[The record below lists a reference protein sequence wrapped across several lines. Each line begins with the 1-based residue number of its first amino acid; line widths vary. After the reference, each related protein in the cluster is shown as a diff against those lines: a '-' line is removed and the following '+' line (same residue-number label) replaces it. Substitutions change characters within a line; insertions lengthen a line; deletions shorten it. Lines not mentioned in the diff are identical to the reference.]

1 MGRDDVRVIR
11 QARPPRQALVVED
24 YVPLQALVSDA
35 LRGADFEVVSFGAAD
50 QAITKCQVK
59 QFDVL
64 ITDIELPGRPNGV
77 ELAAILR
84 AQDPGLAIVFLTNYP
99 SPTAFANTISP
110 PTPHAFLQKSRLES
124 TQVLLDVVESALDE
138 TRPLAVVSEPAANPL
153 SNLTTSQL
161 DVVRLIAAGFTNAE
175 IARRRGTNQRAVER
189 MAYRIFAMLDIN
201 NDPAHNPRVVISN
214 LYSQTY
220 GHPVLAEEA

>member
-1 MGRDDVRVIR
+1 M
-11 QARPPRQALVVED
+11 
-24 YVPLQALVSDA
+24 PLQALVSDA
-35 LRGADFEVVSFGAAD
+35 LRGAGFEVTASGTAA
-50 QAITKCQVK
+50 QAIAKCQVT

-64 ITDIELPGRPNGV
+64 VTDIELPGRPNGV

-84 AQDPGLAIVFLTNYP
+84 AQDPGLAIVFLTNYS

-110 PTPHAFLQKSRLES
+110 PTPYAFLQKNQLDS
-124 TQVLLDVVESALDE
+124 TQTLLDVVESALDE
-138 TRPLAVVSEPAANPL
+138 TRPLAIVSDPAENPL
-153 SNLTTSQL
+153 SELTSTQL
-161 DVVRLIAAGFTNAE
+161 DVVRLIAAGLTNAE

-189 MAYRIFAMLDIN
+189 MTYRIFSMLDIN

-214 LYSQTY
+214 LYSRTY